1 MMKKLIA
8 ILCALLVLGGC
19 SSTPKTD
26 NPNTGETKSNKL
38 VLYTPTAQ
46 AAGTASGPVT
56 APETFMPIPMET
68 AYATTTAREHAVW
81 AAPM

>member
-8 ILCALLVLGGC
+8 ILLAVFVLSTAALAVGHGRGGH
-19 SSTPKTD
+19 
-26 NPNTGETKSNKL
+26 G
-38 VLYTPTAQ
+38 
-46 AAGTASGPVT
+46 SGPVT